1 MTVLFLASKV
11 IEVLV
16 VHFREFKNI
25 TINMLSVGEMSDYS
39 SSSEHSSQ
47 SSDWYDSE
55 EYDTGD
61 EVPNPQDRK
70 ESLYQD
76 VNKLPE
82 LLKKEHFQ
90 EGLLYLITLDDRK
103 DVPSL
108 GMIMETF
115 TDTFL

>member
-1 MTVLFLASKV
+1 
-11 IEVLV
+11 
-16 VHFREFKNI
+16 
-25 TINMLSVGEMSDYS
+25 MLPVGEMSDHFS
-39 SSSEHSSQ
+39 STEHSSQ

-61 EVPNPQDRK
+61 EVPNPQHRK

-82 LLKKEHFQ
+82 LLKREHFQ

-108 GMIMETF
+108 GMIVETF
-115 TDTFL
+115 MDTFL